1 MYIWIVYL
9 HIVVIFVF
17 LIQHAAEIWVAF
29 KLRGQPEGIFATY
42 GFMPSNNVR
51 NLRITYSLIILT
63 GITAGFTSTWWR
75 QGWLLAALAMMLVIW
90 IVMKRVSNIYLYA
103 VDAIAERA
111 LNNREDASA
120 IDEFKSELKARREP
134 EILSVTSALGGLII
148 LSLMMF
154 EPI

>member
-1 MYIWIVYL
+1 
-9 HIVVIFVF
+9 
-17 LIQHAAEIWVAF
+17 
-29 KLRGQPEGIFATY
+29 
-42 GFMPSNNVR
+42 
-51 NLRITYSLIILT
+51 LIILT
-63 GITAGFTSTWWR
+63 GITVGFTSTWWR

-120 IDEFKSELKARREP
+120 IDKFKSELKARREP
-134 EILSVTSALGGLII
+134 EILNVTSALGGLIS

-154 EPI
+154 EPF

>member
-1 MYIWIVYL
+1 MYIWIVYV

-90 IVMKRVSNIYLYA
+90 FVMKRVSNIYLYA

-120 IDEFKSELKARREP
+120 IDKFKSELKARREP

-154 EPI
+154 EPF